1 MNEFLLEL
9 TGFSFQQIVTI
20 ATITVG
26 VSILFGLAGKIFKY
40 ALIVLAIIMLINV
53 FLR

>member
-9 TGFSFQQIVTI
+9 TGFSFQQIVTV

-26 VSILFGLAGKIFKY
+26 VSILFGIAGKIFKY
-40 ALIVLAIIMLINV
+40 ALIVLAIVMIFNAILG
-53 FLR
+53 